1 MFSKLQTQP
10 VLIFHDSGN
19 SRTQGE
25 REPQQHDAASEDLDL
40 VDETQERDAS
50 VLDSL
55 YFCFRAVALADL
67 ALILLVV

>member
-1 MFSKLQTQP
+1 MSMFSKLQTQP

-25 REPQQHDAASEDLDL
+25 REHDAASEDLDL